1 MKRSILFLFF
11 LTLVTITIGQVKQ
24 NEKGFYA
31 NANGALY
38 TGILELTENGIK
50 TAVVAI
56 KNGQLDGEA
65 KYYFE
70 TGQLMR
76 TGTHENG
83 LKAGKWI
90 TYNETGVMIGLA
102 FYNAGKKDGTWIA
115 WDDNG
120 KKRFEMNYKNGEK
133 VGTWIQWDE
142 NGALFSSKS
151 YSQPNQ

>member
-1 MKRSILFLFF
+1 MKRSILILLFWLMVI
-11 LTLVTITIGQVKQ
+11 LTYGQVKQ
-24 NEKGFYA
+24 NAEGLYA
-31 NANGALY
+31 NEKGALY
-38 TGILELTENGIK
+38 TGVLELSENGIK
-50 TAVVAI
+50 TAVLEI
-56 KNGQLDGEA
+56 KNGRPHGEA

-76 TGTHENG
+76 TGTHVNG
-83 LKAGKWI
+83 EKHGKWV
-90 TYNETGVMIGLA
+90 TYNESSVMIGLA

-151 YSQPNQ
+151 YSSN